1 MLINPLKVATS
12 DVVIKTD
19 VNKDKVIGEII
30 TYLINNYSDYLS
42 DIDIN
47 KKTVENIVR
56 EKVYKE
62 YSNMNTESTIKS
74 ILDRLFGYHILQK
87 YIDDKTVSDIR
98 VTRFDNIFIKR
109 LGNWEK
115 VKDVFNNEEDYI
127 NFVRYCVLKNR
138 GKITNETPIV
148 IVSDRKNNLRIE
160 AGIEPVNINS
170 PNLVIRIHRPEMLQT
185 LEELFI
191 TNIEMMDLEIYK
203 FLIKSIISGCN
214 IIISGKGGSGKTTL
228 MRNLINR
235 IPEDLSITSNEE
247 TAELY
252 STHPNII
259 QREILKNRNEDKNIT
274 LAKLTSH
281 SLVMSNDVVVIGE
294 LKGAEA
300 MVFFDAVA
308 TGHRGY
314 ATVHSD
320 SSTNTID
327 RLVTLM
333 KRDANSQSY
342 TDKYLRKLL
351 SMSIDIIIFM
361 RNFKVHEIA
370 EVIYD
375 EEIDDVTYNILFE
388 FEVERYE
395 NGKSVGKF
403 VKVNDPIGKCK
414 EKIELNSFEIE
425 RNLAWFGNY
434 CCF

>member
-1 MLINPLKVATS
+1 MLINPLKS
-12 DVVIKTD
+12 DNLNIIVKTD

-47 KKTVENIVR
+47 RGIVENIVK

-74 ILDRLFGYHILQK
+74 ILDKLFGYHILQK
-87 YIDDKTVSDIR
+87 YIDDKEVSDIR

-109 LGNWEK
+109 NGVWEK
-115 VKDVFNNEEDYI
+115 TKESFNNEEDYL

-138 GKITNETPIV
+138 GKITNETPVV

-160 AGIEPVNINS
+160 AGIEPVNVVS
-170 PNLVIRIHRPEMLQT
+170 PNLVIRIHRPEMLQS

-191 TNIEMMDLEIYK
+191 SNIEMLDLNIYK
-203 FLIKSIISGCN
+203 FLIKAIISGCN

-235 IPEDLSITSNEE
+235 IPEDLSITTNEE

-252 STHPNII
+252 STHPNVI

-274 LAKLTSH
+274 LAKLTAH

-294 LKGAEA
+294 LKGEES

-333 KRDANSQSY
+333 KRDSNAQSY

-351 SMSIDIIIFM
+351 SMSIDVIIFM
-361 RNFKVHEIA
+361 KNFKIHEIA
-370 EVIYD
+370 EVLYD
-375 EEIDDVTYNILFE
+375 EEIQDVKYNILFE
-388 FEVERYE
+388 FKVERYE
-395 NGKSVGKF
+395 NGKSIGYFQKI
-403 VKVNDPIGKCK
+403 NDPIGRCK
-414 EKIELNSFEIE
+414 EKIELSSYEVE
-425 RNLAWFGNY
+425 RILS
-434 CCF
+434 